1 MTASASLFE
10 RAACPVS
17 HVAVED
23 TSGASKRLSGRWH
36 YQAAPTF
43 QTRHQAGKGAR
54 SAIVQRCS
62 GYRQEPDMNSNV
74 AVLAFTIAVLGLFSS
89 LEIIPGVGSFAAS
102 MMLVIGGTVLACQL
116 MIRGAP

>member
-1 MTASASLFE
+1 L
-10 RAACPVS
+10 
-17 HVAVED
+17 ED
-23 TSGASKRLSGRWH
+23 TTGASKKLSGRWH
-36 YQAAPTF
+36 YQTAPGCIHTGSECRPHF
-43 QTRHQAGKGAR
+43 RLAIEPGKAHDQPLSSVAPATDR
-54 SAIVQRCS
+54 SLK
-62 GYRQEPDMNSNV
+62 MNANL